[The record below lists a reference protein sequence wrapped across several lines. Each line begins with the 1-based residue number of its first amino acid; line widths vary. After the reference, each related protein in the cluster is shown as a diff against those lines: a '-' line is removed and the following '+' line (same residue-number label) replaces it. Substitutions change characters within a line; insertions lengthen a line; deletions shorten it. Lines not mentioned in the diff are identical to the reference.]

1 MIRAENRRR
10 LTGIAARFRQRVG
23 RPLDPQIPLY
33 PVDPRPPPMA
43 VDTGFD
49 EGVEQNNPSG
59 DAAEIDE
66 NVVFF
71 DAFAALPADDDD
83 VAADD
88 DDAMSNASLS
98 PSADANDME
107 STPTP
112 PGLSAVGIGAP
123 SASVASLG
131 PSAGRGN
138 SPGNADVSGAGPDDV
153 DGAAASPVG
162 DGASGVRPLGLP
174 AEGAVRPLASHGGP
188 IGSAVGDATS
198 AAVPGDDDVPGMG
211 PDVVDAAEAAP
222 VCDGASGD
230 RTLGLPAE
238 GAVRPLAYHG
248 GPSGLAVGDAPSAA
262 VPGDDDVTGMGPDV
276 VVAAITA
283 PVCVGASGDRPVG
296 FSTEGRIRPPALPV
310 GPIGSVDGGDAPLPV
325 ALNISPA
332 ADGHRPTEESVGTA
346 NVGLLGANGAPT
358 RQSTGL
364 YPLFNGRHAGR
375 GRRIAAVGGGGQLN
389 G

>member
-1 MIRAENRRR
+1 
-10 LTGIAARFRQRVG
+10 
-23 RPLDPQIPLY
+23 
-33 PVDPRPPPMA
+33 MA

-66 NVVFF
+66 NVAFF

-88 DDAMSNASLS
+88 DDAMSTASLS

-138 SPGNADVSGAGPDDV
+138 SSGNADVSGAGPDDV
-153 DGAAASPVG
+153 DGAAAGPVG

-188 IGSAVGDATS
+188 IGSAVGDA
-198 AAVPGDDDVPGMG
+198 
-211 PDVVDAAEAAP
+211 
-222 VCDGASGD
+222 
-230 RTLGLPAE
+230 
-238 GAVRPLAYHG
+238 
-248 GPSGLAVGDAPSAA
+248 PSAA

-276 VVAAITA
+276 VVAAEAA

-296 FSTEGRIRPPALPV
+296 FSAEGRIRPPASPV

-375 GRRIAAVGGGGQLN
+375 GRRIATVGGGGQLN